1 MPITTDTAPRI
12 TPPGLTTESSS
23 PTTSPATSAPILDG
37 NAVVVGNG
45 VPKEGPAPAGSAPD
59 IQAPE
64 TSSISPFEMS
74 EEQAQMFMALLIRLL
89 QLAGLMQENQAQNM
103 KNRQGA
109 NEQVF
114 SSQIKAAEET
124 RTKNRINA
132 WAGIA
137 AGGLALAAGAF
148 SIRQLSQAG
157 VKTTEF
163 SKLSGAK
170 TSESGVSA
178 LSDAA
183 KTQMKSLGREIDQL
197 NTKAQTITAGANAMG
212 TTGTSMGQ
220 MASSQSEY
228 EAAAKEALANLQ
240 RKGAESIDQAVSS
253 NQSLIDKLSVEMVA
267 SLKSVVMA
275 AVR

>member
-1 MPITTDTAPRI
+1 MSITTDTAPRI
-12 TPPGLTTESSS
+12 TPPGLSPESTTPIAS
-23 PTTSPATSAPILDG
+23 PTTSTPILDG

-45 VPKEGPAPAGSAPD
+45 VPKDGPAPAGGAPE

-64 TSSISPFEMS
+64 TGAVSPFAMS
-74 EEQAQMFMALLIRLL
+74 DEQSQMFMALLIKLL
-89 QLAGLMQENQAQNM
+89 QLAGVMQETQSQNM

-114 SSQIKAAEET
+114 SSQMKAAEET

-137 AGGLALAAGAF
+137 AGGMALAAGAF

-157 VKTTEF
+157 AKTTEF

-170 TSESGVSA
+170 TTESGVSA
-178 LSDAA
+178 LTDAT
-183 KTQMKSLGREIDQL
+183 KTQMKGLGREIDQL

-212 TTGTSMGQ
+212 TTGNSMGQ